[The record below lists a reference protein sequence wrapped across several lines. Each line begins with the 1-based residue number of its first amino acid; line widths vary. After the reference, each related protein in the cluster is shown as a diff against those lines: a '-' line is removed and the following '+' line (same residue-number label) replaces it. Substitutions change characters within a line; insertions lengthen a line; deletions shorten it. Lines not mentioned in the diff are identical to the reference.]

1 MMRVTIKLFASFRA
15 GRFTSEVR
23 DYTEPVTPGD
33 IAKELGIQPKS
44 VGVMLRNGIQS
55 TLDDQLLD
63 GDQLS
68 LIPRISGG

>member
-1 MMRVTIKLFASFRA
+1 MQITIKLFASFRI

-23 DYTEPVTPGD
+23 DYTDPVTPGD
-33 IAKELGIQPKS
+33 IAKELGIQPKNI
-44 VGVMLRNGIQS
+44 GVTLRNGFQS

-68 LIPRISGG
+68 LMPRISGG